1 MLRAHPVPLAAVLA
15 LALGLPAPRA
25 RAAGAGPECVIPA
38 KAGGGFELTCR
49 LVQAGLAGA
58 GVRAPLRT
66 SYRPG
71 GVGAV
76 AFESAVTQRA
86 AEADTLVAFSSGSL
100 LNLAQGKFSKYSARD
115 VRWVAAIA
123 ADHGAIAV
131 RADAPYRSLRD
142 LADALR
148 KSPRSITFGIG
159 GNVGGQDWTKAALF
173 ARAAGVDPRALR
185 YVSFEGGG
193 DAFVALAGG
202 HVHVVPGDLAESA
215 APQAR
220 GEIRVLG
227 VLAETRVPGY
237 AAIPTAREQGFAVSW
252 PTIRGVY
259 LGPKVGDRDYARWVK
274 VFDAMLGREDFGA
287 AREKL
292 GLLPFALTGAALEK
306 YVEESV
312 RRYADLARELG
323 LPAR

>member
-1 MLRAHPVPLAAVLA
+1 MRRVPRPALAASLVLA
-15 LALGLPAPRA
+15 LLASAA

-58 GVRAPLRT
+58 GASAPLRT

-76 AFESAVTQRA
+76 AYESAVTQRA

-100 LNLAQGKFSKYSARD
+100 LNLAQGKFSRYTERD

-123 ADHGAIAV
+123 ADHGVVAV
-131 RADAPYRSLRD
+131 RADSPYRSLRD
-142 LADALR
+142 LAGALR
-148 KSPRSITFGIG
+148 ANPRSVTFGIG
-159 GNVGGQDWTKAALF
+159 GNVGGQDWMKAALF
-173 ARAAGVDPRALR
+173 ARAAGVDPRSLR

-193 DAFVALAGG
+193 DAFVALTGG

-215 APQAR
+215 ALQAR

-227 VLAETRVPGY
+227 VLSDARVPGY
-237 AAIPTAREQGFAVSW
+237 AGVPTAREQGFAVSW
-252 PTIRGVY
+252 PTLRGVY
-259 LGPKVGDRDYARWVK
+259 LGPKVSDRDYARWVK
-274 VFDAMLGREDFGA
+274 AFDAMLDRADFA
-287 AREKL
+287 RARERL
-292 GLLPFALTGAALEK
+292 GLLPFALTGAALERH
-306 YVEESV
+306 VGESV